1 MGYFF
6 QLIAVHLALSV
17 ALEATSGPDRL
28 AEGNVLFDHGR
39 YREAI
44 AEYEGALMVAESPP
58 NRADILYRLALAH
71 GKLAE
76 LRAAEQCYKDALAI
90 MRADGLSPRL
100 ALALGGLGEVYRAQH
115 RLDDALATEMSAFRI
130 LRRLGMG
137 ETQQAAAVLTIM
149 GGILYNEH
157 RSKAAQQD
165 LREALRILEKTVG
178 PHHPDFALA
187 LNNLGT
193 LEASRKNYAAAE
205 ELLTRALAIRES
217 LFGPAHPLI
226 AGTLLGLSSVYLQ
239 RNRYAEA
246 DGTCRRSL
254 EMMTR
259 FLPAN
264 HPDVIE
270 AHISL
275 ALIAHRSGNSA
286 SALHVLEEAAALEE
300 AVSSTN
306 AQSSAVTGEYV
317 QLLNLYSEY
326 LGDACE
332 KQKSRQFRLEAQ
344 QLGEQLGHRAP
355 AGSTVTLTELEAGS
369 LH

>member
-1 MGYFF
+1 MGFF
-6 QLIAVHLALSV
+6 VTLITVHLALAV
-17 ALEATSGPDRL
+17 AWESNSGPARL
-28 AEGNVLFDHGR
+28 AEGNLLFDHGR

-44 AEYEGALMVAESPP
+44 NEYEGALMVAESPP
-58 NRADILYRLALAH
+58 NRADILDRLALAH

-76 LRAAEQCYKDALAI
+76 LPTAEQYYKDALVI
-90 MRADGLSPRL
+90 MRADGVSPRL
-100 ALALGGLGEVYRAQH
+100 AFALSGLGEVYRTER
-115 RLDDALATEMSAFRI
+115 RLDDALATEMSALRI
-130 LRRLGMG
+130 LRHLGMG
-137 ETQQAAAVLTIM
+137 ETQQSAAVLTIT

-178 PHHPDFALA
+178 PRHPDFALT

-193 LEASRKNYAAAE
+193 LEASRKNYVVAE
-205 ELLTRALAIRES
+205 ELLRRALAIRES

-239 RNRYAEA
+239 QNRYAEA
-246 DGTCRRSL
+246 DRTCRRSL

-264 HPDVIE
+264 HPDLIE

-286 SALHVLEEAAALEE
+286 SAIDALEE
-300 AVSSTN
+300 AVSSRN
-306 AQSSAVTGEYV
+306 ARSSVVTGEYV
-317 QLLNLYSEY
+317 QLLNLYAEY
-326 LGDACE
+326 LGDAGE
-332 KQKSRQFRLEAQ
+332 KHKSRQFRLEAQ
-344 QLGEQLGHRAP
+344 QLGEQLGHAAR
-355 AGSTVTLTELEAGS
+355 AGSTVTITELEAGS

>member
-1 MGYFF
+1 MRYSVWVNVTV
-6 QLIAVHLALSV
+6 QLIV
-17 ALEATSGPDRL
+17 ATGLGAASSPDRR

-44 AEYEGALMVAESPP
+44 AEYEGAL
-58 NRADILYRLALAH
+58 RAGDPAPDRATILYRLALAH

-76 LRAAEQCYKDALAI
+76 LPAAEQYYKDALVI
-90 MRADGLSPRL
+90 MRADGFSSRL
-100 ALALGGLGEVYRAQH
+100 ALALGGLGEVYRAEH
-115 RLDDALATEMSAFRI
+115 RLDDALATEMNALGI

-137 ETQQAAAVLTIM
+137 ETQQAAAVLTIT
-149 GGILYNEH
+149 GGILHDQH

-165 LREALRILEKTVG
+165 LREALAILEKTVG
-178 PHHPDFALA
+178 PHHADVALV

-193 LEASRKNYAAAE
+193 VEASQKNYAGAE
-205 ELLTRALAIRES
+205 ELLTHALAIRES

-226 AGTLLGLSSVYLQ
+226 AATLLGLSSVYLQ
-239 RNRYAEA
+239 QKRYAEA
-246 DGTCRRSL
+246 DRTCRRSL
-254 EMMTR
+254 EMMKG

-264 HPDVIE
+264 HPDLIE

-275 ALIAHRSGNSA
+275 ALIARRSGNSPGA
-286 SALHVLEEAAALEE
+286 IETLEE
-300 AVSSTN
+300 AVGSAN
-306 AQSSAVTGEYV
+306 AQSSAMTGEYV

-326 LGDACE
+326 LGDAGE

-344 QLGEQLGHRAP
+344 QLGEQLGRRAP